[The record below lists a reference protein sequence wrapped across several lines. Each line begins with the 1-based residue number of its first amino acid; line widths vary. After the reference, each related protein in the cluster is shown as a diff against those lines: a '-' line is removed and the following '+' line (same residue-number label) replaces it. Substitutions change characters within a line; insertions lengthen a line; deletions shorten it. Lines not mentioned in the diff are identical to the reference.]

1 MATFLRTTYLQ
12 TTQVNR
18 QETPQ
23 SKADTA
29 PHRDTRERRGR
40 GNYYLHRKLLFTL
53 EILHLIE
60 ILGRDEAEEI
70 IIFIG
75 NYYLHWRYCTSS
87 RYLIDMT

>member
-40 GNYYLHRKLLFTL
+40 GNY
-53 EILHLIE
+53 
-60 ILGRDEAEEI
+60 
-70 IIFIG
+70 
-75 NYYLHWRYCTSS
+75 
-87 RYLIDMT
+87 